1 MDFFFYL
8 FNAANILS
16 ICYVQNILQGAVLG
30 IWKINRWDKK
40 HTPCYSGAYEY
51 QWEQSI
57 PVCIT
62 NRQKITASL
71 VRKVFI
77 GSTKGSNDGN
87 ILPLS
92 APNFWLTSSLSGKP
106 KHSPWVPTLVS
117 PGSLSLEV
125 FRVLVVINF
134 LQFHRVGVVE
144 WNFSF
149 FSSCQI
155 WLSGSG

>member
-1 MDFFFYL
+1 MKNKFSLLFPDCRGFFFFFNLMQRIYWAYAICKTFCKVLYL
-8 FNAANILS
+8 VYGRS
-16 ICYVQNILQGAVLG
+16 IDV
-30 IWKINRWDKK
+30 KKK

-57 PVCIT
+57 PVWIT

-106 KHSPWVPTLVS
+106 KHSLWVPTLVS

-125 FRVLVVINF
+125 FRVLVVIN
-134 LQFHRVGVVE
+134 LTSV
-144 WNFSF
+144 S
-149 FSSCQI
+149 
-155 WLSGSG
+155 